1 MQTVTGPYAGV
12 DWQLVGGDLALDL
25 VNTVGYRPD
34 PARAADHLPDLR
46 HLADWLAVAAP
57 GEVDLSPEDLQSEP
71 GRDVLARV
79 RSLREDAAAVLTAH
93 VHAAPVPHDALDSVR
108 QAYEEA
114 LRQAELS
121 PGLPLRHLVRVRSGA
136 DVVTLLALAV
146 GRLCSRDDLDR
157 LRTCSDAA
165 CGWFFLD
172 VSRNRSRRWCDP
184 GLCGNRARVR
194 TFAAR
199 QRSRT

>member
-1 MQTVTGPYAGV
+1 MQTVRGPYAGV

-25 VNTVGYRPD
+25 VNTVGYRPH
-34 PARAADHLPDLR
+34 PARTADHLPDLR

-57 GEVDLSPEDLQSEP
+57 EVDLAPEDLESEP
-71 GRDVLARV
+71 GENLLALV
-79 RSLREDAAAVLTAH
+79 RSLREDAAALLTAH
-93 VHAAPVPHDALDSVR
+93 VHAEAVPQDALDGVR

-114 LRQAELS
+114 LRQAELP
-121 PGLPLRHLVRVRSGA
+121 PGLPLHHAVRVRSA
-136 DVVTLLALAV
+136 PDVVNLLALAV

-199 QRSRT
+199 HRRSRT